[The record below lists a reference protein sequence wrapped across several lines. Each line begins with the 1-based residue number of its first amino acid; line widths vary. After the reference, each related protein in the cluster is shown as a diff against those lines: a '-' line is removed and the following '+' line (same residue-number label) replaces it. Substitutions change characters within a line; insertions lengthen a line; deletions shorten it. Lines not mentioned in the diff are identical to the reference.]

1 MGAKACGRGDS
12 WGTALD
18 EKKGLDLRRTE
29 PPITEIIGKIT
40 QTWPAHKILF
50 ATTQVYEKVN
60 SESLRELRDNL
71 DWSDLKVYSINDEGR
86 NHRVLLGTK
95 GWEL

>member
-1 MGAKACGRGDS
+1 MWEGDS

-18 EKKGLDLRRTE
+18 EKKGLDLRRTV

-40 QTWPAHKILF
+40 QTWPAYKILF
-50 ATTQVYEKVN
+50 ATTQVYEKVD

-86 NHRVLLGTK
+86 NHGVLLGTK
-95 GWEL
+95 GWEP